1 MYFTTIFFFN
11 FKVKVKVLGAQSC
24 PTLGTP
30 WTVACQ
36 APLFIG
42 FFREEYCSGLPFP
55 SPEDLPWVGKILWRG
70 EYCSGLPFPSPEDL
84 PDPGIEPRSL
94 TLLTDSLPPEPP
106 GKPNFFFLNFKITY
120 TYFRD

>member
-55 SPEDLPWVGKILWRG
+55 SPEDLP
-70 EYCSGLPFPSPEDL
+70 
-84 PDPGIEPRSL
+84 DPGIEPRSL

-120 TYFRD
+120 TYFRH